1 MIRILGRYKT
11 CQDPSPDTVTSMLRI
26 AENNS
31 TFPTIKL
38 KKNRIEY
45 KKSCRLKLVFDLK
58 EKYLFNKKLIQK
70 ITV

>member
-11 CQDPSPDTVTSMLRI
+11 CQILPDTATSMLRI

-58 EKYLFNKKLIQK
+58 ENIYLIKN
-70 ITV
+70 